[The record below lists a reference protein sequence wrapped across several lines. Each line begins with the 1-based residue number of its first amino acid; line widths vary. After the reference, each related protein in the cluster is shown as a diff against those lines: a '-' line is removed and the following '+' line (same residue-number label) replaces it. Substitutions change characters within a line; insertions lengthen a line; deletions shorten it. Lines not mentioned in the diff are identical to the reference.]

1 MMNAVEAMR
10 AVSDQVRLLR
20 IRTEEDPSGG
30 IVVLVQDSGVGLN
43 PKHSSQMFEAFYTTK
58 LEGIDMGLTISR
70 SIIEAHGG
78 RLWAVANDAP
88 GSTFCFTLPID
99 ERGKIVNP
107 EEPIVF
113 AIDDDASM
121 REALSRLFRS
131 IGMRAQIFA
140 SAQDFLLFKRPEAP
154 ACLVLD
160 VRLPG
165 LSGLDLQRELA
176 AAGFAIPIIFIT
188 GHGDIPMSVQAMKAG
203 AVEFLTKPFR
213 DQELLDAIHQAIQ
226 RDRANRQH
234 QAEIGEQRARYDLL
248 TQREREVLG
257 LVVTG
262 LLNKQIA
269 AELGTTEFTVKI
281 QRRGVMQK
289 MRAGSLAELVRMAE
303 KLGIP
308 SAKD

>member
-1 MMNAVEAMR
+1 M
-10 AVSDQVRLLR
+10 
-20 IRTEEDPSGG
+20 
-30 IVVLVQDSGVGLN
+30 
-43 PKHSSQMFEAFYTTK
+43 
-58 LEGIDMGLTISR
+58 
-70 SIIEAHGG
+70 
-78 RLWAVANDAP
+78 
-88 GSTFCFTLPID
+88 
-99 ERGKIVNP
+99 
-107 EEPIVF
+107 VF

-131 IGMRAQIFA
+131 SGMRAQIFA
-140 SAQDFLLFKRPEAP
+140 SAQDFLIFKRPDAP

-176 AAGFAIPIIFIT
+176 VSDSAIPIVFIT

-213 DQELLDAIHQAIQ
+213 DQALLDAIHQAIQ
-226 RDRANRQH
+226 RDCANRTH
-234 QAEIGEQRARYDLL
+234 QAEIDEQAARYDLL

-257 LVVTG
+257 LVVSG

-269 AELGTTEFTVKI
+269 AKLGTTEFTVKI

-289 MRAGSLAELVRMAE
+289 MQAGSLAELVRMAE

-308 SAKD
+308 SPKE

>member
-1 MMNAVEAMR
+1 
-10 AVSDQVRLLR
+10 
-20 IRTEEDPSGG
+20 
-30 IVVLVQDSGVGLN
+30 
-43 PKHSSQMFEAFYTTK
+43 
-58 LEGIDMGLTISR
+58 
-70 SIIEAHGG
+70 
-78 RLWAVANDAP
+78 
-88 GSTFCFTLPID
+88 
-99 ERGKIVNP
+99 VNP
-107 EEPIVF
+107 EQPIVF

-131 IGMRAQIFA
+131 IGMPTQIFS
-140 SAQDFLLFKRPEAP
+140 SAQDFLSFKRPDAP

-165 LSGLDLQRELA
+165 LSGIDLQRELVA
-176 AAGFAIPIIFIT
+176 ADFAIPIIFIT

-213 DQELLDAIHQAIQ
+213 DQELLDAIQQAIQ
-226 RDRANRQH
+226 RDCANRKH
-234 QAEIGEQRARYDLL
+234 QAEIAEQRARYDLL

-269 AELGTTEFTVKI
+269 AKLGTTEFTVKI

-308 SAKD
+308 CPKD

>member
-1 MMNAVEAMR
+1 
-10 AVSDQVRLLR
+10 
-20 IRTEEDPSGG
+20 
-30 IVVLVQDSGVGLN
+30 
-43 PKHSSQMFEAFYTTK
+43 
-58 LEGIDMGLTISR
+58 
-70 SIIEAHGG
+70 
-78 RLWAVANDAP
+78 
-88 GSTFCFTLPID
+88 
-99 ERGKIVNP
+99 VNP

-113 AIDDDASM
+113 AVDDDAYM
-121 REALSRLFRS
+121 REALARLFRS
-131 IGMRAQIFA
+131 TGIRTQMFA
-140 SAQDFLLFKRPEAP
+140 SAQDFLRFERPDAP

-176 AAGFAIPIIFIT
+176 AAGPAIPIIFIT

-213 DQELLDAIHQAIQ
+213 DQALLDAIHQAIQ
-226 RDRANRQH
+226 RDRANRKR
-234 QAEIGEQRARYDLL
+234 QAEIVEQRARYDLL
-248 TQREREVLG
+248 TQREREVLA

-269 AELGTTEFTVKI
+269 AKLGTTEFTVKI

-289 MRAGSLAELVRMAE
+289 MRAGSLAELVRIAE

-308 SAKD
+308 LRKD

>member
-1 MMNAVEAMR
+1 MNP
-10 AVSDQVRLLR
+10 Q
-20 IRTEEDPSGG
+20 
-30 IVVLVQDSGVGLN
+30 
-43 PKHSSQMFEAFYTTK
+43 
-58 LEGIDMGLTISR
+58 
-70 SIIEAHGG
+70 
-78 RLWAVANDAP
+78 
-88 GSTFCFTLPID
+88 
-99 ERGKIVNP
+99 
-107 EEPIVF
+107 EPVVF

-140 SAQDFLLFKRPEAP
+140 SAQDFLRFKRPDVP

-165 LSGLDLQRELA
+165 LSGLALQRELA
-176 AAGFAIPIIFIT
+176 AADFAIPIIFIT

-226 RDRANRQH
+226 RDSVNRKQR
-234 QAEIGEQRARYDLL
+234 AEIAEQRARYDLL
-248 TQREREVLG
+248 TQREHEVLG
-257 LVVTG
+257 LVVSG
-262 LLNKQIA
+262 LLNKRIA
-269 AELGTTEFTVKI
+269 AKLGTTEFTVKI

-289 MRAGSLAELVRMAE
+289 MRAASLAELVRMAE

-308 SAKD
+308 SPKD

>member
-1 MMNAVEAMR
+1 
-10 AVSDQVRLLR
+10 
-20 IRTEEDPSGG
+20 
-30 IVVLVQDSGVGLN
+30 
-43 PKHSSQMFEAFYTTK
+43 
-58 LEGIDMGLTISR
+58 
-70 SIIEAHGG
+70 
-78 RLWAVANDAP
+78 
-88 GSTFCFTLPID
+88 
-99 ERGKIVNP
+99 
-107 EEPIVF
+107 
-113 AIDDDASM
+113 
-121 REALSRLFRS
+121 
-131 IGMRAQIFA
+131 MRAQIFA
-140 SAQDFLLFKRPEAP
+140 SAQDFLRFKRPDAP

-165 LSGLDLQRELA
+165 LSGLDLQRQLA
-176 AAGFAIPIIFIT
+176 AAEFAIPITFIT

-226 RDRANRQH
+226 RDCANRKH
-234 QAEIGEQRARYDLL
+234 HAEIAEQRARYDLL
-248 TQREREVLG
+248 TKREREVLG

-269 AELGTTEFTVKI
+269 AKLGTTEFTVKI

-308 SAKD
+308 CPKD